1 MERKKRSMLKKIK
14 NRNISRKVMFLLLA
28 FALSASVFAND
39 TSAETSVTGSK
50 NVQFFDDVI
59 VSGKQQGINRTNA
72 IYDYTDNS
80 IYEIYARKNY
90 LTTLRLQ
97 EGEKIQFFAGGDTER
112 WAIEES
118 QGGKGNRPVVFIK
131 PSIEEEED
139 DMLTNIIIV
148 TDKHMYFLNIQLSE
162 EKYNSLVE
170 WRYPNEAKIIR
181 EAQERNT
188 TVIGTDDLTKLNYG
202 YNWNRNSV
210 LSPMQVFDNGEH
222 TFIVLK
228 DRTKEMPAI
237 YVKGVDGQ
245 ISLVTPKING
255 KYITIDRV
263 TEEITLEIGKQ
274 KLKIRNIKK

>member
-1 MERKKRSMLKKIK
+1 MLKKIK
-14 NRNISRKVMFLLLA
+14 NRNISRKVMFSLFT

-39 TSAETSVTGSK
+39 TSAKTSITGNK
-50 NVQFFDDVI
+50 NVQFFDDMI
-59 VSGKQQGINRTNA
+59 VSGKQQGINRTNT

-118 QGGKGNRPVVFIK
+118 QGGKGNRPIVFIK

-148 TDKHMYFLNIQLSE
+148 TDRHMYSLNIQLSE
-162 EKYNSLVE
+162 EKYNPLVE

-245 ISLVTPKING
+245 ISFVTPKING

>member
-1 MERKKRSMLKKIK
+1 MLKKIK
-14 NRNISRKVMFLLLA
+14 NRNISRKVMFSLFT

-39 TSAETSVTGSK
+39 TSAKTSITGNK
-50 NVQFFDDVI
+50 NVQFFDDMI
-59 VSGKQQGINRTNA
+59 VSGKQQGINRTNT

-90 LTTLRLQ
+90 LTTLLLQ

-112 WAIEES
+112 WAIAES
-118 QGGKGNRPVVFIK
+118 QGGKGNRPIVFIT

-139 DMLTNIIIV
+139 DMFTNIIIV
-148 TDKHMYFLNIQLSE
+148 TDRHMYSLNIQLSE
-162 EKYNSLVE
+162 EKYNPLVE

-245 ISLVTPKING
+245 ISFVTPKING

>member
-1 MERKKRSMLKKIK
+1 MLKKIK
-14 NRNISRKVMFLLLA
+14 NRNISRKVMFLLLS

-118 QGGKGNRPVVFIK
+118 QGGKGNRPIVFIK

-162 EKYNSLVE
+162 EKYNPLVE

-245 ISLVTPKING
+245 ISFVTPKING

>member
-59 VSGKQQGINRTNA
+59 VSGKQQGINRTNT

-162 EKYNSLVE
+162 EKYNPLVE

-245 ISLVTPKING
+245 ISFVTPKING

>member
-14 NRNISRKVMFLLLA
+14 NRNISRKVMFSLLA

-50 NVQFFDDVI
+50 KQFFDDVI

-139 DMLTNIIIV
+139 DMLTNIIII

-162 EKYNSLVE
+162 EKYNPLVE

-181 EAQERNT
+181 EVQERNT

-245 ISLVTPKING
+245 ISFVTPKING

>member
-1 MERKKRSMLKKIK
+1 MLKKIK
-14 NRNISRKVMFLLLA
+14 NRNISRKVMFSLLA

-162 EKYNSLVE
+162 EKYNPLVE
-170 WRYPNEAKIIR
+170 WRYPNETKIIR

-245 ISLVTPKING
+245 ISFVTPKING

>member
-1 MERKKRSMLKKIK
+1 MLKKIK
-14 NRNISRKVMFLLLA
+14 NRNISGKMMFSLLA
-28 FALSASVFAND
+28 FAISASVFAND
-39 TSAETSVTGSK
+39 TSAKTSVTGSK

-131 PSIEEEED
+131 PSIEEEDD

-148 TDKHMYFLNIQLSE
+148 TDRHMYFLNIQLSDE
-162 EKYNSLVE
+162 RYNPLVE

-237 YVKGVDGQ
+237 YVKGVDGD

-263 TEEITLEIGKQ
+263 TEEVTLELGKQ
-274 KLKIRNIKK
+274 KLKIRNMKK

>member
-1 MERKKRSMLKKIK
+1 MLKKIK
-14 NRNISRKVMFLLLA
+14 NRNISGKMMFSLLA
-28 FALSASVFAND
+28 FAISTSVFAND
-39 TSAETSVTGSK
+39 TSAKTSVTGSK

-162 EKYNSLVE
+162 EKYNPLVE

-188 TVIGTDDLTKLNYG
+188 TVIGTDDLTKLNHG

-245 ISLVTPKING
+245 ISFVTPKING

>member
-1 MERKKRSMLKKIK
+1 MLKKIK
-14 NRNISRKVMFLLLA
+14 NRNISGKMMFSLLA
-28 FALSASVFAND
+28 FAISTSVFAND
-39 TSAETSVTGSK
+39 TSAKTSVTGSK

-148 TDKHMYFLNIQLSE
+148 TDRHMYFLNIQLSDE
-162 EKYNSLVE
+162 RYNPLVE

-245 ISLVTPKING
+245 ISFVTPKING

-263 TEEITLEIGKQ
+263 TEEITLELGKQ
-274 KLKIRNIKK
+274 KLKIRNMKK

>member
-1 MERKKRSMLKKIK
+1 MLKKIK
-14 NRNISRKVMFLLLA
+14 NRNISGKVMFSILA

-39 TSAETSVTGSK
+39 TSAKTSITGNK
-50 NVQFFDDVI
+50 NVQFFDDMI
-59 VSGKQQGINRTNA
+59 VSGKQQGINRTNT

-131 PSIEEEED
+131 TSIEEEED

-148 TDKHMYFLNIQLSE
+148 TDRHMYFLNIQLSE
-162 EKYNSLVE
+162 EKYNPLVE

-245 ISLVTPKING
+245 ISFVTPKING

-263 TEEITLEIGKQ
+263 TEEITLELGKQ
-274 KLKIRNIKK
+274 KLKIRNMKK

>member
-1 MERKKRSMLKKIK
+1 MLKKIK
-14 NRNISRKVMFLLLA
+14 NRNISGKVMFSILA

-39 TSAETSVTGSK
+39 TSAKTSITGNK
-50 NVQFFDDVI
+50 NVQFFDDMI
-59 VSGKQQGINRTNA
+59 VSGKQQGINRTNT

-118 QGGKGNRPVVFIK
+118 QGGKGNRPIVFIK

-162 EKYNSLVE
+162 EKYNPLVE

-245 ISLVTPKING
+245 ISFVTPKING

-263 TEEITLEIGKQ
+263 TEEITLELGKQ
-274 KLKIRNIKK
+274 KLKIRNMKK

>member
-1 MERKKRSMLKKIK
+1 MLKKIK
-14 NRNISRKVMFLLLA
+14 NRNISRKVMFSLLA

-59 VSGKQQGINRTNA
+59 VSGKQQGINRTNT

-162 EKYNSLVE
+162 EKYNPLVE

-245 ISLVTPKING
+245 ISFVTPKING

>member
-1 MERKKRSMLKKIK
+1 MLKKIK
-14 NRNISRKVMFLLLA
+14 NRNISGKVMFSILA

-39 TSAETSVTGSK
+39 TSAKTSITGNK
-50 NVQFFDDVI
+50 NVQFFDDMI
-59 VSGKQQGINRTNA
+59 VSGKQQGINRTNT

-131 PSIEEEED
+131 TSIEEEED

-148 TDKHMYFLNIQLSE
+148 TDRHMYFLNIQLSE
-162 EKYNSLVE
+162 EKYNPLVE

-181 EAQERNT
+181 ETQERNT

-245 ISLVTPKING
+245 ISFVTPKING

-263 TEEITLEIGKQ
+263 TEEITLELGKQ
-274 KLKIRNIKK
+274 KLKIRNMKK

>member
-1 MERKKRSMLKKIK
+1 MLKKIK
-14 NRNISRKVMFLLLA
+14 NRNISGEVMFSILA

-39 TSAETSVTGSK
+39 TSAKTSITGNK
-50 NVQFFDDVI
+50 NVQFFDDMI
-59 VSGKQQGINRTNA
+59 VSGKQQGINRTNT

-97 EGEKIQFFAGGDTER
+97 DGEKIQFFAGGDTER

-118 QGGKGNRPVVFIK
+118 QGGKGNRPVIFIK

-148 TDKHMYFLNIQLSE
+148 TDRHMYFLNIQLSE
-162 EKYNSLVE
+162 EKYNPLVE

-245 ISLVTPKING
+245 ISFVTPKING

-263 TEEITLEIGKQ
+263 TEEITLELGKQ
-274 KLKIRNIKK
+274 KLKIRNMKK

>member
-14 NRNISRKVMFLLLA
+14 NRNISRKVMFSLLA

-118 QGGKGNRPVVFIK
+118 QGGKGNRPIVFIK
-131 PSIEEEED
+131 PSIEEDED

-148 TDKHMYFLNIQLSE
+148 TDRHMYFLNIQLSD
-162 EKYNSLVE
+162 EKYNPLVE
-170 WRYPNEAKIIR
+170 WRYPNEARIIR

-245 ISLVTPKING
+245 ISFVTPKING

>member
-1 MERKKRSMLKKIK
+1 MLKKIK
-14 NRNISRKVMFLLLA
+14 NRNISGKMMFSLLA
-28 FALSASVFAND
+28 FAISTSVFAND
-39 TSAETSVTGSK
+39 TSAKTSVTGSK

-148 TDKHMYFLNIQLSE
+148 TDRHMYFLNIQLSDE
-162 EKYNSLVE
+162 RYNPLVE
-170 WRYPNEAKIIR
+170 WRYPNETKIIR

-245 ISLVTPKING
+245 ISFVTPKING

>member
-1 MERKKRSMLKKIK
+1 MLKKIK
-14 NRNISRKVMFLLLA
+14 NRNISGKVMFSILA
-28 FALSASVFAND
+28 FALSAPVFAND
-39 TSAETSVTGSK
+39 TSAKTSITGNK
-50 NVQFFDDVI
+50 NVQFFDDMI
-59 VSGKQQGINRTNA
+59 VSGKQQGINRTNT

-148 TDKHMYFLNIQLSE
+148 TDRHMYFLNIQLSE
-162 EKYNSLVE
+162 EKYNPLVE

-245 ISLVTPKING
+245 ISFVTPKING

-263 TEEITLEIGKQ
+263 TEEITLELGKQ
-274 KLKIRNIKK
+274 KLKIRNMKK

>member
-14 NRNISRKVMFLLLA
+14 NRNISRKVMFSLLA

-162 EKYNSLVE
+162 EKYNPLVE

-245 ISLVTPKING
+245 ISFVTPKING

-274 KLKIRNIKK
+274 KLKIHNIKK

>member
-1 MERKKRSMLKKIK
+1 MLKKIK
-14 NRNISRKVMFLLLA
+14 NRNISRKVMFSLLA

-59 VSGKQQGINRTNA
+59 VSGKQQGINRTNT

-118 QGGKGNRPVVFIK
+118 QGGKGNRPVIFIK

-148 TDKHMYFLNIQLSE
+148 TDRHMYFLNIQLSE
-162 EKYNSLVE
+162 EKYNPLVE

-245 ISLVTPKING
+245 ISFVTPKING

>member
-1 MERKKRSMLKKIK
+1 MLKKIK
-14 NRNISRKVMFLLLA
+14 NRNISGKVMFSILA

-39 TSAETSVTGSK
+39 TSAKTSITGNK
-50 NVQFFDDVI
+50 NVQFFDDMI
-59 VSGKQQGINRTNA
+59 VSGKQQGINRTNT

-118 QGGKGNRPVVFIK
+118 QGGKGNRPVIFIK

-148 TDKHMYFLNIQLSE
+148 TDRHMYFLNIQLSE
-162 EKYNSLVE
+162 EKYNPLVE

-228 DRTKEMPAI
+228 DRTKEMPAV

-245 ISLVTPKING
+245 ISFVTPKING

-263 TEEITLEIGKQ
+263 TEEITLELGKQ
-274 KLKIRNIKK
+274 KLKIRNMKK

>member
-1 MERKKRSMLKKIK
+1 MLKKIK
-14 NRNISRKVMFLLLA
+14 NRNISGKGMFSILA

-39 TSAETSVTGSK
+39 TSAKTSITGNK
-50 NVQFFDDVI
+50 NVQFFDDMI
-59 VSGKQQGINRTNA
+59 VSGKQQGINRTNT

-148 TDKHMYFLNIQLSE
+148 TDRHMYFLNIQLSE
-162 EKYNSLVE
+162 EKYNPLVE

-245 ISLVTPKING
+245 ISFVTPKING

-263 TEEITLEIGKQ
+263 TEEITLELGKQ
-274 KLKIRNIKK
+274 KLKIRNMKK

>member
-14 NRNISRKVMFLLLA
+14 NRNISRKVMFSLLA

-59 VSGKQQGINRTNA
+59 VSGKQQGINRTNT

-118 QGGKGNRPVVFIK
+118 QGGKGNRPVIFIK

-148 TDKHMYFLNIQLSE
+148 TDRHMYFLNIQLSE
-162 EKYNSLVE
+162 EKYNPLVE

-245 ISLVTPKING
+245 ISFVTPKING

>member
-1 MERKKRSMLKKIK
+1 MLKKIK
-14 NRNISRKVMFLLLA
+14 NRNISGKVMFSILA

-39 TSAETSVTGSK
+39 TSAKTSITGNK
-50 NVQFFDDVI
+50 NVQFFDDMI
-59 VSGKQQGINRTNA
+59 VSGKQQGINRTNT

-162 EKYNSLVE
+162 EKYNPLVE

-245 ISLVTPKING
+245 ISFVTPKING

>member
-1 MERKKRSMLKKIK
+1 MLKKIK
-14 NRNISRKVMFLLLA
+14 NRNISRKVMFSLFT

-39 TSAETSVTGSK
+39 TSAKTSITGNK
-50 NVQFFDDVI
+50 NVQFFDDMI
-59 VSGKQQGINRTNA
+59 VSGKQQGINRTNT

-118 QGGKGNRPVVFIK
+118 QGGKGNRPIVFIK

-162 EKYNSLVE
+162 EKYNPLVE

-245 ISLVTPKING
+245 ISFVTPKING

>member
-1 MERKKRSMLKKIK
+1 MLKKIK

-59 VSGKQQGINRTNA
+59 VSGKQQGINRTNT

-162 EKYNSLVE
+162 EKYNPLVE

-245 ISLVTPKING
+245 ISFVTPKING

>member
-1 MERKKRSMLKKIK
+1 MLKKIK
-14 NRNISRKVMFLLLA
+14 NRNISRKVMFSLFT

-39 TSAETSVTGSK
+39 TSAKTSITGNK
-50 NVQFFDDVI
+50 NVQFFDDMI
-59 VSGKQQGINRTNA
+59 VSGKQQGINRTNT

-118 QGGKGNRPVVFIK
+118 QGGKGNRPVIFIK

-148 TDKHMYFLNIQLSE
+148 TDRHMYFLNIQLSE
-162 EKYNSLVE
+162 EKYNPLVE

-245 ISLVTPKING
+245 ISFVTPKING

>member
-1 MERKKRSMLKKIK
+1 MLKKIK

-162 EKYNSLVE
+162 EKYNPLVE

-245 ISLVTPKING
+245 ISFVTPKING

>member
-1 MERKKRSMLKKIK
+1 MLKKIK
-14 NRNISRKVMFLLLA
+14 NRNISGKVMFSILA

-59 VSGKQQGINRTNA
+59 VSGKQQGINRTNT

-148 TDKHMYFLNIQLSE
+148 TDRHMYFLNIQLSE
-162 EKYNSLVE
+162 EKYNPLVE

-245 ISLVTPKING
+245 ISFVTPKING

-263 TEEITLEIGKQ
+263 TEEITLELGKQ
-274 KLKIRNIKK
+274 KLKIRNMKK

>member
-1 MERKKRSMLKKIK
+1 MLKKIK
-14 NRNISRKVMFLLLA
+14 NRNISGKVMFSILA

-39 TSAETSVTGSK
+39 TSAKTSITGNK
-50 NVQFFDDVI
+50 NVQFFDDMI
-59 VSGKQQGINRTNA
+59 VSGKQQGINRTNT
-72 IYDYTDNS
+72 IYDYTDNR

-148 TDKHMYFLNIQLSE
+148 TDRHMYFLNIQLSE
-162 EKYNSLVE
+162 EKYNPLVE

-245 ISLVTPKING
+245 ISFVTPKING

-263 TEEITLEIGKQ
+263 TEEITLELGKQ
-274 KLKIRNIKK
+274 KLKIRNMKK

>member
-14 NRNISRKVMFLLLA
+14 NRNISRKVMFSLLA

-59 VSGKQQGINRTNA
+59 VSGKQQGINRTNT

-162 EKYNSLVE
+162 EKYNPLVE

-245 ISLVTPKING
+245 ISFVTPKING

>member
-14 NRNISRKVMFLLLA
+14 NRNISRKVMFSLLA

-162 EKYNSLVE
+162 ERYNPLVE

-210 LSPMQVFDNGEH
+210 LSPIQVFDNGEH

-245 ISLVTPKING
+245 ISFVTPKING

>member
-1 MERKKRSMLKKIK
+1 MLKKIK
-14 NRNISRKVMFLLLA
+14 NRNISRKVMFSLLA

-162 EKYNSLVE
+162 EKYNPLVE

-245 ISLVTPKING
+245 ISFVTPKING

>member
-1 MERKKRSMLKKIK
+1 MLKKIK
-14 NRNISRKVMFLLLA
+14 NRNISGKVMFSILA

-39 TSAETSVTGSK
+39 TSAKTSITGNK
-50 NVQFFDDVI
+50 NVQFFDDMI
-59 VSGKQQGINRTNA
+59 VSGKQQGINRTNT

-118 QGGKGNRPVVFIK
+118 QGGKGNRPVIFIK

-148 TDKHMYFLNIQLSE
+148 TDRHMYFLNIQLSE
-162 EKYNSLVE
+162 EKYNPLVE

-245 ISLVTPKING
+245 ISFVTPKING

-263 TEEITLEIGKQ
+263 TEEITLELGKQ
-274 KLKIRNIKK
+274 KLKIRNMKK

>member
-1 MERKKRSMLKKIK
+1 MLKKIK
-14 NRNISRKVMFLLLA
+14 NRNISRKVMFSLLA

-59 VSGKQQGINRTNA
+59 VSGKQQGINRTNT

-118 QGGKGNRPVVFIK
+118 QGGKGNRPVIFIK

-162 EKYNSLVE
+162 EKYNPLVE

-245 ISLVTPKING
+245 ISFVTPKING

>member
-1 MERKKRSMLKKIK
+1 MLKKIK

-118 QGGKGNRPVVFIK
+118 QGGKGNRPIVFIK

-162 EKYNSLVE
+162 EKYNPLVE

-245 ISLVTPKING
+245 ISFVTPKING

>member
-1 MERKKRSMLKKIK
+1 MLKKIK
-14 NRNISRKVMFLLLA
+14 NRNISGKVMFSILA

-39 TSAETSVTGSK
+39 TSAKTSITGNK
-50 NVQFFDDVI
+50 NVQFFDDMI
-59 VSGKQQGINRTNA
+59 VSGKQQGINRTNT

-148 TDKHMYFLNIQLSE
+148 TDRHMYFLNIQLSE
-162 EKYNSLVE
+162 EKYNPLVE

-237 YVKGVDGQ
+237 YVKGVDGD

-255 KYITIDRV
+255 KYVTIDRV
-263 TEEITLEIGKQ
+263 TEEITLELGKQ
-274 KLKIRNIKK
+274 KLKIRNMKK

>member
-1 MERKKRSMLKKIK
+1 MLKKIK
-14 NRNISRKVMFLLLA
+14 NRNISGKVMFSILA

-39 TSAETSVTGSK
+39 TSAKTSITGNK
-50 NVQFFDDVI
+50 NVQFFDDMI
-59 VSGKQQGINRTNA
+59 VSGKQQGINRTNT

-162 EKYNSLVE
+162 EKYNPLVE

-245 ISLVTPKING
+245 ISFVTPKING

-263 TEEITLEIGKQ
+263 TEEITLELGKQ
-274 KLKIRNIKK
+274 KLKIRNMKK

>member
-1 MERKKRSMLKKIK
+1 MLKKIK
-14 NRNISRKVMFLLLA
+14 NRNISRKVMFSLFT

-39 TSAETSVTGSK
+39 TSAKTSITGNK
-50 NVQFFDDVI
+50 NVQFFDDMI
-59 VSGKQQGINRTNA
+59 VSGKQQGINRTNT

-112 WAIEES
+112 WAIAES
-118 QGGKGNRPVVFIK
+118 QGGKGNRPIVFIK

-139 DMLTNIIIV
+139 DMFTNIIIV
-148 TDKHMYFLNIQLSE
+148 TDRHMYSLNIQLSE
-162 EKYNSLVE
+162 EKYNPLVE

-228 DRTKEMPAI
+228 DRTKE
-237 YVKGVDGQ
+237 
-245 ISLVTPKING
+245 
-255 KYITIDRV
+255 IDRKSV
-263 TEEITLEIGKQ
+263 V
-274 KLKIRNIKK
+274 